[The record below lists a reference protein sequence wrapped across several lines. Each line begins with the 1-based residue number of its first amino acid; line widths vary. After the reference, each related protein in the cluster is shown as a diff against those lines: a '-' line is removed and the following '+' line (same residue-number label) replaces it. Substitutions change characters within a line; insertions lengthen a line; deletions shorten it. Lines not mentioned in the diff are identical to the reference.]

1 MKLLSKLAALARTF
15 VPRRKSHTG
24 VHTLPKS
31 PELPPQSAIPASQA
45 IQEGDAQAPIEA
57 LEQVRVAD
65 LLRDQLDANKE
76 KGE

>member
-15 VPRRKSHTG
+15 VPQRKSNPG
-24 VHTLPKS
+24 APALPRS
-31 PELPPQSAIPASQA
+31 PELPQSAIPASQA
-45 IQEGDAQAPIEA
+45 IQGGDAQAPIET

-76 KGE
+76 RGE